1 MSLDEL
7 AARYLPPS
15 TAQCPTYLGNSTFEA
30 VIDGVDYFT
39 DLYEAI
45 CAAGPGDSI
54 LLSGLQMEPDMDLR
68 GLHADHPDH
77 RPIVD
82 VLAEKAALGADVR
95 VLLSGAVLSG
105 SLPWPKIGPFRA
117 NNAAARTMRGWFPR
131 TGPSVLVPPLRDRV
145 LLDWSGTGIGVNHQ
159 KVALLHIGGV
169 LTAFVGGI
177 DLVAS
182 RFDAVPHSRLL
193 TSDGKRWGWH
203 DGAARLRGPAAM
215 RVWEIYRWR
224 WHEVATLPRRYFY
237 LPPAS
242 LAVLNPPLRPM
253 TLPHAPAVRPVAG
266 PDSSDTAVQVLRS
279 YGPWKVFYIRSLKRV
294 RWTTL
299 PRGGVQEVF
308 HTLATAIRAARR
320 YIYLEDQY
328 FYEAPGGNRRFG
340 LYQLLRE
347 AADRGVKLI
356 LVGSGRKDPSDGG
369 GTIKLQRKVTGD
381 LERRILHRLPN
392 AKRRNLIMHRIEGL
406 TVHTKLFLIDDVFA
420 CVGSAN
426 FFSRSMVGTDSEM
439 SCAMVTSGTT
449 VRDLRVRLW
458 AEHLRT
464 PVTDELRPAL
474 ENLDT
479 AFGIWR
485 PEWLPSGASPGTW
498 VEPGSPAGFAP
509 LERVL
514 FAVNP

>member
-1 MSLDEL
+1 VSLDEL

-15 TAQCPTYLGNSTFEA
+15 TAQNPTYLRNSSFDA

-39 DLYEAI
+39 DLHEAI

-68 GLHADHPDH
+68 GLRAGDPDY

-82 VLAEKAALGADVR
+82 VLAEKAAVGADVR

-117 NNAAARTMRGWFPR
+117 NNAAARTMRGWLPR
-131 TGPSVLVPPLRDRV
+131 RGTPVAVPPLRDRV

-159 KVALLHIGGV
+159 KVALLHIGGE

-182 RFDAVPHSRLL
+182 RFDAVPH
-193 TSDGKRWGWH
+193 
-203 DGAARLRGPAAM
+203 ARLRTSDN
-215 RVWEIYRWR
+215 YRWR

-253 TLPHAPAVRPVAG
+253 TVPHAPEVRPVNG
-266 PDSSDTAVQVLRS
+266 PDSAGSTDTAIQVLRS
-279 YGPWKVFYIRSLKRV
+279 YGPWKVFYVRSLKRV

-308 HTLATAIRAARR
+308 HTLATAIKAAQR

-369 GTIKLQRKVTGD
+369 GMIKLQRKVTGD
-381 LERRILHRLPN
+381 LERRILHRLPE
-392 AKRRNLIMHRIEGL
+392 AKRRNLVMHRIEGL
-406 TVHTKLFLIDDVFA
+406 TVHTKLILIDDVFA

-439 SCAMVTSGTT
+439 SCATVTSGST
-449 VRDLRVRLW
+449 VRDLRVQLW

-464 PVTDELRPAL
+464 PITDELRPAL
-474 ENLDT
+474 EDLDT

-485 PEWLPSGASPGTW
+485 PQWLPKGSAAGTW
-498 VEPGSPAGFAP
+498 VQAGSPAGFAP

>member
-1 MSLDEL
+1 MVFRVSGGLRRLPYCSTRAGWNTIVMSLDQL

-15 TAQCPTYLGNSTFEA
+15 TVQCPTYLRDSTFDA

-39 DLYEAI
+39 DLHEAI
-45 CAAGPGDSI
+45 CVAGPGDSI

-68 GLHADHPDH
+68 GLHRDHPDY

-117 NNAAARTMRGWFPR
+117 NNAAARTMRGWLPR
-131 TGPSVLVPPLRDRV
+131 AGTAVAPPLRDRV

-159 KVALLHIGGV
+159 KIALLHIGGE

-182 RFDAVPHSRLL
+182 RFDAVPHQRLL
-193 TSDGKRWGWH
+193 TSDHQRWGWH
-203 DGAARLRGPAAM
+203 DGAARLRGPAAA

-253 TLPHAPAVRPVAG
+253 TLPPAPAAAPVT
-266 PDSSDTAVQVLRS
+266 DSDTAIQVLRS

-320 YIYLEDQY
+320 YLYLEDQY
-328 FYEAPGGNRRFG
+328 FYEAPGGSRRFG
-340 LYQLLRE
+340 LYRLLRE

-369 GTIKLQRKVTGD
+369 GTIRLQRRVTGD
-381 LERRILHRLPN
+381 LEQRILHRLPE
-392 AKRRNLIMHRIEGL
+392 AKLL
-406 TVHTKLFLIDDVFA
+406 KS
-420 CVGSAN
+420 VG
-426 FFSRSMVGTDSEM
+426 FP
-439 SCAMVTSGTT
+439 
-449 VRDLRVRLW
+449 
-458 AEHLRT
+458 H
-464 PVTDELRPAL
+464 
-474 ENLDT
+474 
-479 AFGIWR
+479 
-485 PEWLPSGASPGTW
+485 
-498 VEPGSPAGFAP
+498 
-509 LERVL
+509 
-514 FAVNP
+514 AVNPDFGLLRTAVRRGCAVHEMRPVRRKIAVGAPPAVPVGGVIAIGYLLGRLGIRSRRS

>member
-15 TAQCPTYLGNSTFEA
+15 TAQNPTYLRDSTFDA
-30 VIDGVDYFT
+30 VIDGINYFT
-39 DLYEAI
+39 ALHEGI
-45 CAAGPGDSI
+45 CAAGDGDSI
-54 LLSGLQMEPDMDLR
+54 LLSGLQMEPDMDLSGR
-68 GLHADHPDH
+68 RAGDPGY

-82 VLAEKAALGADVR
+82 LLAEKAALGADVR
-95 VLLSGAVLSG
+95 LLLSGAVLSG

-117 NNAAARTMRGWFPR
+117 NNAAARTMRGWLPR
-131 TGPSVLVPPLRDRV
+131 VGPRVAVPPLRDKV

-159 KVALLHIGGV
+159 KVALLHIGGE

-182 RFDAVPHSRLL
+182 RFDATPHSRLL
-193 TSDGKRWGWH
+193 TSDGQRWGWH
-203 DGAARLRGPAAM
+203 DGAARLRGPAAA

-253 TLPHAPAVRPVAG
+253 TLPPAPAVPPVRH
-266 PDSSDTAVQVLRS
+266 SDTAVQVLRS
-279 YGPWKVFYIRSLKRV
+279 YGPWKVFYVRSLKRE

-308 HTLATAIRAARR
+308 HTLATAIRAAKR
-320 YIYLEDQY
+320 YLYLEDQY
-328 FYEAPGGNRRFG
+328 FYEAPGGSRRFG
-340 LYQLLRE
+340 LYRLLRE

-369 GTIKLQRKVTGD
+369 STIKLQRKVTGD
-381 LERRILHRLPN
+381 LERRILHRLPE

-449 VRDLRVRLW
+449 VRDLRVQLW

-474 ENLDT
+474 EDLDT

-485 PEWLPSGASPGTW
+485 EEWSPAGTAPGTW
-498 VEPGSPAGFAP
+498 VRPGAPAGFAP
-509 LERVL
+509 EERVL